1 MNRQYG
7 IRYAVWVC
15 IRDTISDYDT
25 QYPLYDVRYPVYDI
39 RCTIS
44 EKLGGFGG
52 GIREEIGASIGG
64 SGKAEQVPDR
74 RPGQG

>member
-1 MNRQYG
+1 MLYESVSR
-7 IRYAVWVC
+7 IRFP
-15 IRDTISDYDT
+15 ITIPS
-25 QYPLYDVRYPVYDI
+25 I